1 MSKIRFGRQWLNG
14 HHRSGWPYAMESLRC
29 LDDADGVVL
38 EGFIEKKFAWGRD
51 PGDRYNDFAPYRE
64 PWIGF
69 IHNPPSIPEWFNLN
83 QHSPEE
89 IFNSE
94 RWLESV
100 AHCQGI
106 FTLSSYLKEWLE
118 AFTSIPVCNLLHPTE
133 VPSIRFSMEKYKQ
146 NPDKKLV
153 QVGWWLRKY
162 HTFFELQLKQKRK
175 VLLDIGYPWM
185 TKIIEKELDLVSDP
199 ALSESVQIMRY
210 VSNEA
215 YDQLLAQNIVF
226 LHLYDS
232 SANNTIIE
240 CIVRDVPVL
249 VNPLPAVMEYLGKD
263 YPFYFSTPREATEKA
278 EDDELIASA
287 HQYLSQLDIKEK
299 LTAEFFRASFVES
312 NIIKSLR
319 ERTPKVSLITCLF
332 AADKDIAQFMQDVT
346 RQTVFDQAE
355 LLLFDLPFSH
365 QDPAAVEKVVR
376 SYAEKYDNIVY
387 RKLTEDPGLFQIW
400 NEQIKTISR
409 GRYIAM
415 TCLDDRRAPN
425 YLEEHLR
432 ELEMSP
438 EIDVVCGPMLVT
450 RTPFETWDSNTAY
463 RTYCKGF
470 NWQQESLSSLGSK
483 HEFGLA
489 DLFYKDVSGKWI
501 DSDCL
506 PHCMA
511 VWRKSVHDKYGYF
524 DEETYGPIADWAFW
538 LQCAQRGARFKLL
551 DKVLGLYFENP
562 DSYNRRVP
570 TDDIKQQL
578 IATYWER
585 FNEQQMHAVLS
596 GEERQHESDA
606 TLELSC

>member
-1 MSKIRFGRQWLNG
+1 MSKIKFGRQWLNG

-29 LDDADGVVL
+29 LDDEDGVIL

-69 IHNPPSIPEWFNLN
+69 IHNPPNIPEWFNLN
-83 QHSPEE
+83 QHSPED

-94 RWLESV
+94 RWLQSV
-100 AHCQGI
+100 AYCQGI
-106 FTLSSYLKEWLE
+106 FTLSSYLKEWLQSC
-118 AFTSIPVCNLLHPTE
+118 TSIPVCNLLHPTE
-133 VPSIRFSMEKYKQ
+133 IPTNKFSIEKYQQ
-146 NPDKKLV
+146 NSDKKLV

-162 HTFFELQLKQKRK
+162 HTFFQLQLSRTRK

-185 TKIIEKELDLVSDP
+185 KTIMERELDLLSDP
-199 ALSESVQIMRY
+199 TVWESVELMQY
-210 VSNEA
+210 VSNEQ
-215 YDQLLAQNIVF
+215 YDQLLGENIVF

-240 CIVRDVPVL
+240 CIVRETPVL
-249 VNPLPAVMEYLGKD
+249 VNPLPAVIEYLGAD
-263 YPFYFSTPREATEKA
+263 YPFYFSTPDEASQKA
-278 EDDELIASA
+278 ENDELIAST

-299 LTAEFFRASFVES
+299 LTGEFFRTSLVES
-312 NIIKSLR
+312 NIFKSLK

-332 AADKDIAQFMQDVT
+332 AADKDIADFMEDVT

-365 QDPAAVEKVVR
+365 EDPTMVENVVR
-376 SYAEKYDNIVY
+376 SYAEKYGNIVY
-387 RKLTEDPGLFQIW
+387 RKLTEDPGLFQVWI
-400 NEQIKTISR
+400 EQIKISR

-432 ELEMSP
+432 ELEMNP
-438 EIDVVCGPMLVT
+438 EIDLVCGPVLAT
-450 RTPFETWDSNTAY
+450 RVPYETWDRNTAY
-463 RTYCKGF
+463 RTFCKGF
-470 NWQQESLSSLGSK
+470 NWQKESRSSLGSK

-489 DLFYKDVSGKWI
+489 DLFYKDASGKWV

-511 VWRKSVHDKYGYF
+511 LWRKSIHDKYGYF
-524 DEETYGPIADWAFW
+524 DEKTYGPIADWAFW
-538 LQCAQRGARFKLL
+538 LQCAERGMRFKLL

-562 DSYNRRVP
+562 VSYNRRVP
-570 TDDIKQQL
+570 TEEIKQKL

-596 GEERQHESDA
+596 REERQHESNA